1 MPYGG
6 IVGAPGSGRSKGGV
20 FRLPGRRYRSPDVP
34 FVPVLRSGLYGRL
47 CMEPQAVRPPF
58 HSVVLRLLSRQ
69 DDVPVV
75 LYRDGNGDAAHREGF
90 VVDVTRF
97 ARFAP

>member
-1 MPYGG
+1 MF
-6 IVGAPGSGRSKGGV
+6 RS
-20 FRLPGRRYRSPDVP
+20 FRCYAQVCTVVCVWNRK
-34 FVPVLRSGLYGRL
+34 L
-47 CMEPQAVRPPF
+47 CF